1 MEGKRCGDMLNGANV
16 CAASS
21 NIQGKPF
28 TQRTDLDN
36 AISFSRL
43 LSVRFNVYGL
53 QLVAIVFDE

>member
-1 MEGKRCGDMLNGANV
+1 MLNGANV